1 MTEDG
6 CVKTGLL
13 RGEMRMKR
21 FGMKI
26 FTMMAAAVVLAAGIL
41 TGCQKSNEISLKDLK
56 TGDEYQYAKAAW
68 NTSAQEVEKSLPF
81 SMEKH
86 PIVPE
91 GNTGKYYVPY
101 RSENITVD
109 GLKAT
114 AKWEFYEDQLKMI
127 QFNIETT
134 RDEYREQFDKEVE
147 RLTRQFGSES
157 NKSETSRN
165 DELLGNTETTVYR
178 WDTENTSMQ
187 LSLMTST
194 YREPSILLSMSH
206 LSLLEDKYYDM
217 PHQ

>member
-1 MTEDG
+1 MRT
-6 CVKTGLL
+6 KRRAL
-13 RGEMRMKR
+13 RMFSIVVAMLILAV
-21 FGMKI
+21 GM
-26 FTMMAAAVVLAAGIL
+26 LS
-41 TGCQKSNEISLKDLK
+41 GCQKSNEISLKDLK
-56 TGDEYQYAKAAW
+56 TGNEYQYAKAMW
-68 NTSAQEVEKSLPF
+68 NASAEEVEKNLPF

-134 RDEYREQFDKEVE
+134 RDEYREQFDREVE

>member
-56 TGDEYQYAKAAW
+56 TEDEYQYVKAMW
-68 NTSAQEVEKSLPF
+68 NTSVQEGEKSLPF

-134 RDEYREQFDKEVE
+134 RDEYREQFDREVE
-147 RLTRQFGSES
+147 RLTRQFGPESEKRENPDTGFEGYS
-157 NKSETSRN
+157 WKTDNT
-165 DELLGNTETTVYR
+165 LL
-178 WDTENTSMQ
+178 Q
-187 LSLMTST
+187 LSLST
-194 YREPSILLSMSH
+194 GEAELPSRSPIISISISH

-217 PHQ
+217 PSQ

>member
-26 FTMMAAAVVLAAGIL
+26 FTIMAAAVVLAAGIL
-41 TGCQKSNEISLKDLK
+41 AGCQKSNEISLKDLK
-56 TGDEYQYAKAAW
+56 TGNEYQYAKAMW
-68 NTSAQEVEKSLPF
+68 NASAEEVEKNLPF

-134 RDEYREQFDKEVE
+134 RDEYREQFDREVE

>member
-56 TGDEYQYAKAAW
+56 TEGEYQYAKAMW
-68 NTSAQEVEKSLPF
+68 NTSVQEVEKSLPF

-134 RDEYREQFDKEVE
+134 RDEYREQFDREVE

>member
-1 MTEDG
+1 
-6 CVKTGLL
+6 
-13 RGEMRMKR
+13 MKR
-21 FGMKI
+21 KQSGLRLFS
-26 FTMMAAAVVLAAGIL
+26 MMAAAVVLAGIL

-56 TGDEYQYAKAAW
+56 TEGEYQYAKAMW
-68 NTSAQEVEKSLPF
+68 NTSVQEVEKNLPF

-114 AKWEFYEDQLKMI
+114 AKWEFYEDQLKYI
-127 QFNIETT
+127 QFALEIPE
-134 RDEYREQFDKEVE
+134 DGCQEQFDKEVE

-157 NKSETSRN
+157 EKKEYPETGTQAY
-165 DELLGNTETTVYR
+165 LWETDHTR
-178 WDTENTSMQ
+178 LMIT
-187 LSLMTST
+187 LSTGGTQNPYGSPTMFL
-194 YREPSILLSMSH
+194 SISH
-206 LSLLEDKYYDM
+206 LSLLEDKYRDM

>member
-1 MTEDG
+1 
-6 CVKTGLL
+6 
-13 RGEMRMKR
+13 MKR

-26 FTMMAAAVVLAAGIL
+26 FTIMAAAVVLAAGIL

-56 TGDEYQYAKAAW
+56 TGDEYQYVKAMW
-68 NTSAQEVEKSLPF
+68 NTSVQEVEKNLPF

-134 RDEYREQFDKEVE
+134 RDEYREQFDREVE